1 MKRRYLAFDLETA
14 TRLPSDCPPWGT
26 FGHVGI
32 SCAATCACDS
42 DEPRLWFGCGS
53 RQRPASRMAE
63 SEVRRLVRYLATQVQ
78 RGYTILTWNGLG
90 FDFRI
95 LAEESG
101 LSRECCDLA
110 VEHVDMMF
118 HVLCRLGFGVALESG
133 AKGLGVGTKRA
144 GVSGCLIPQL
154 WKEGRHEEVLDY
166 VANDAKLTLAV
177 AEACEKRGHFCWLTG
192 SGRRRFLSLSN
203 GWLVV
208 RSAMKLPPTRN
219 SPKSG
224 VWSRSRFM
232 AWLPTS

>member
-14 TRLPSDCPPWGT
+14 TVLPSDCPPWGT
-26 FGHVGI
+26 CGAVGI

-42 DEPRLWFGCGS
+42 DVPRLWFGCGS
-53 RQRPASRMAE
+53 RRRPASRMTE
-63 SEVRRLVRYLATQVQ
+63 SEIRLLVEYLAAQVQ

-101 LSRECCDLA
+101 LSRECGDLA

-118 HVLCRLGFGVALESG
+118 HVLCRLGFGVALESA
-133 AKGLGVGTKRA
+133 AKGLGVGTKPA
-144 GVSGCLIPQL
+144 GVSGSLIPQL
-154 WKEGRHEEVLDY
+154 WNQGRYQELLHY

-177 AEACEKRGHFCWLTG
+177 AEACEKRGHFCWLAS

-203 GWLVV
+203 GWRVV
-208 RSAMKLPPTRN
+208 RSAMKLPPTN
-219 SPKSG
+219 AVPKSWA
-224 VWSRSRFM
+224 WSRNRFT
-232 AWLPTS
+232 AWLPT